1 MNGDKTDNELMGEF
15 KGCSVAAY
23 NEIVSRYKIR
33 LFNHV
38 LRGYLPDRDESA
50 EVIQKTLIR
59 VFENK
64 FTYQPKYQFSTWV
77 YTIARN
83 LAINEVKRKRFESLD
98 GSQRDDNAS
107 SDPTAYQRTEE
118 LNRDQIL
125 SSALR
130 NLDPAYREVLTMRY
144 IEELS
149 FGEIST
155 ITKKNINTLKSLA
168 RRGLQQMREA
178 LKESGI
184 EEENL

>member
-1 MNGDKTDNELMGEF
+1 MKEDKM
-15 KGCSVAAY
+15 
-23 NEIVSRYKIR
+23 
-33 LFNHV
+33 
-38 LRGYLPDRDESA
+38 
-50 EVIQKTLIR
+50 
-59 VFENK
+59 
-64 FTYQPKYQFSTWV
+64 
-77 YTIARN
+77 
-83 LAINEVKRKRFESLD
+83 
-98 GSQRDDNAS
+98 
-107 SDPTAYQRTEE
+107 EE

-130 NLDPAYREVLTMRY
+130 NLDSAYREILTMRY

-184 EEENL
+184 EEESL

>member
-1 MNGDKTDNELMGEF
+1 M
-15 KGCSVAAY
+15 
-23 NEIVSRYKIR
+23 
-33 LFNHV
+33 
-38 LRGYLPDRDESA
+38 RGYLPDRDECA
-50 EVIQKTLIR
+50 DIAQKTLIR
-59 VFENK
+59 VFEHK
-64 FTYQPKYQFSTWV
+64 FTYRPKYEFSTWV

-83 LAINEVKRKRFESLD
+83 FALNEVKRKRFEKLD
-98 GSQRDDNAS
+98 DSQTIDRPS
-107 SDPTAYQRTEE
+107 SNPGAHKQMEE

-130 NLDPAYREVLTMRY
+130 NLDSAYREILTMRY

-168 RRGLQQMREA
+168 RRGLEQMREA

-184 EEENL
+184 EEESL